1 MRTNQSSGKLARNL
15 ASDRTNMMNTEEL
28 LKLFQDANEPDD
40 LLEAFQDLLD
50 HPDDAAAFAAAQLA
64 AANPAALA
72 DEAARKQLRCV
83 FLLTGMLG
91 RGELY
96 APILALVCRTD
107 FLEHVDREDF
117 LVTEL
122 SRILGLLS
130 PAHCLA
136 DLQAKTLDATVPPPV
151 TEQLALTI
159 VFRWLAE
166 RDSDRE
172 FLATVQAL
180 LEQLPPARVTYD
192 LGMALIIDAIAV
204 GGEQLRPQVMDFY
217 QANRDTLAA
226 ELPEKN
232 LKSFFDL
239 GRQRVKTMLRGN
251 YLGNYG
257 GLPGELQ
264 RMLHQQTAEE
274 EAPTVR
280 KTLPPIVRDRPKVGR
295 NDPCPCGSGKKYK
308 HCCGK

>member
-1 MRTNQSSGKLARNL
+1 
-15 ASDRTNMMNTEEL
+15 MNTEEL
-28 LKLFQDANEPDD
+28 LKLFQTANEPDD
-40 LLEAFQDLLD
+40 LIEAFQGLLD
-50 HPDDAAAFAAAQLA
+50 HPDDAVALVNEQLAAA
-64 AANPAALA
+64 AANPATLA
-72 DEAARKQLRCV
+72 DEAARKQLRCI

-91 RGELY
+91 RAELY
-96 APILALVCRTD
+96 QPILNLVCLPA
-107 FLEHVDREDF
+107 FHEQVDKDDF

-122 SRILGLLS
+122 SRIFGLLS

-136 DLQAKTLDATVPPPV
+136 ELQAKTLDATVPTPV
-151 TEQLALTI
+151 IEQLALTI

-166 RDSDRE
+166 RDSDRD
-172 FLATVQAL
+172 FQATVQAL
-180 LEQLPPARVTYD
+180 LEQFPPERVTYD

-204 GGEQLRPQVMDFY
+204 AGEQLRTQVMDFY
-217 QANRDTLAA
+217 QANRETLSSD
-226 ELPEKN
+226 LPEKN

-239 GRQRVKTMLRGN
+239 GKQRVKTMLRGN

-264 RMLHQQTAEE
+264 RMLHQPTATEE
-274 EAPTVR
+274 TASVR

>member
-1 MRTNQSSGKLARNL
+1 
-15 ASDRTNMMNTEEL
+15 MMNSEELQKLFQAAAEPEEL
-28 LKLFQDANEPDD
+28 LSSFED
-40 LLEAFQDLLD
+40 LLASPEETAKFVNQQLDL
-50 HPDDAAAFAAAQLA
+50 FATNPELLA
-64 AANPAALA
+64 
-72 DEAARKQLRCV
+72 EESGRKQLRCI
-83 FLLTGMLG
+83 FLLAGMLG
-91 RGELY
+91 RTEHFQ
-96 APILALVCRTD
+96 PIFNLVCLPA
-107 FLEHVDREDF
+107 FQEKVDKEDF

-122 SRILGLLS
+122 SRIFGLLS
-130 PAHCLA
+130 PAHSLA
-136 DLQAKTLDATVPPPV
+136 DLEAKTLDAAVPLPV

-172 FLATVQAL
+172 FQATIQVL
-180 LEQLPPARVTYD
+180 LEKLPPERVTYD

-204 GGEQLRPQVMDFY
+204 GGDLLRTQVMDFY
-217 QANRDTLAA
+217 QANRETLSSD
-226 ELPEKN
+226 LPEKN

-239 GRQRVKTMLRGN
+239 GKQRVKTMLRGN

-264 RMLHQQTAEE
+264 RMLHQPTATEE
-274 EAPTVR
+274 TTSVR

-308 HCCGK
+308 HCCGR

>member
-1 MRTNQSSGKLARNL
+1 
-15 ASDRTNMMNTEEL
+15 MNTEEL
-28 LKLFQDANEPDD
+28 LKLFQTANEPDD
-40 LLEAFQDLLD
+40 LLEAFQGLLD
-50 HPDDAAAFAAAQLA
+50 HPDDAVALVTAQLA
-64 AANPAALA
+64 AATENPASLA
-72 DEAARKQLRCV
+72 DEGARRQMRCI

-96 APILALVCRTD
+96 LPILNLVCLPAFHKQVNSD
-107 FLEHVDREDF
+107 DF

-122 SRILGLLS
+122 SRIFGLLS
-130 PAHCLA
+130 PAHCLP
-136 DLQAKTLDATVPPPV
+136 DLQAKVLDATVPPPV

-166 RDSDRE
+166 RDSDRD
-172 FLATVQAL
+172 FQATVQAL
-180 LEQLPPARVTYD
+180 LEQLPPERVTYD
-192 LGMALIIDAIAV
+192 LGMALIVDAIAV
-204 GGEQLRPQVMDFY
+204 AGEHLRSQVMDFY
-217 QANRDTLAA
+217 QANQKTLAA

-232 LKSFFDL
+232 LKGFFDL

-264 RMLHQQTAEE
+264 RMLHQQPADEE
-274 EAPTVR
+274 TTSVR

-308 HCCGK
+308 HCCGR

>member
-1 MRTNQSSGKLARNL
+1 
-15 ASDRTNMMNTEEL
+15 MNTEEL
-28 LKLFQDANEPDD
+28 LKLFQTANEPDD
-40 LLEAFQDLLD
+40 LIEAFQGLLD
-50 HPDDAAAFAAAQLA
+50 HPDDAVALVNEQLAAA
-64 AANPAALA
+64 AANPATLA
-72 DEAARKQLRCV
+72 DEAARKQLRCI
-83 FLLTGMLG
+83 FLLAGMLG
-91 RGELY
+91 RAELY
-96 APILALVCRTD
+96 QPILNLVCLPA
-107 FLEHVDREDF
+107 FHEQVDKDDF

-122 SRILGLLS
+122 SRIFGLLS

-136 DLQAKTLDATVPPPV
+136 ELQAKTLDATVPTPV

-166 RDSDRE
+166 RDSDRD
-172 FLATVQAL
+172 FQATVQAL
-180 LEQLPPARVTYD
+180 LEQFPPERVTYD
-192 LGMALIIDAIAV
+192 LGMALD
-204 GGEQLRPQVMDFY
+204 
-217 QANRDTLAA
+217 
-226 ELPEKN
+226 LPEKN

-239 GRQRVKTMLRGN
+239 GKQRVKTMLRGN

-264 RMLHQQTAEE
+264 RMLHQPTATEE
-274 EAPTVR
+274 TASVR